1 MNFLKKYKGEIIT
14 FFLNTFILLI
24 VFKLV
29 GILDHTII
37 LCDLK
42 AQVVPLFKYLLNGTT
57 GLFNFNFGLGD
68 SFLGVFYYYLS
79 SPFNILIFFIKNL
92 DLLLLLI
99 ILLKSSFASLFC
111 YKYLKYQIKDSNMN
125 YLIIFSLLYGLSSYF
140 LSYNFIVQFLDVYM
154 IFPLLLLGID
164 KVIKENKYELY
175 VISLMLIILFNYYF
189 AYMVCIFVFL
199 YYNYRVL
206 LNKMNARKYFKDI
219 FKFGFISFLA
229 CLSMFFVLIPIFSEI
244 GNYSRDNGLLFGGES
259 LSVVLNYTDI
269 IKHYLVGDFA
279 FYDVLNGHGFF
290 IFSSVIVIPLIILFF
305 TNTKINIREKIFS
318 FIMLFILILSISLNY
333 VNYMW
338 HGFVLPCCFNGRFTF
353 MFILFMILIAY
364 KSINNLKGINTK
376 KLIIVYLIIYLLIF
390 LYNFINF
397 PRIID
402 INILSLFTLIYFI
415 VSISVIYIR
424 KHDNKLIYYI
434 RITLLTLIIGSILY
448 LFKVI
453 DLAYLFRLFLIPLCI
468 YLLNFV
474 LRNKNIK
481 FSHFVYIYLSVLI
494 LFSLYLFIKNIN
506 ILGYYFIFKIVLL
519 FFIFIIFRYLTKYKV
534 LNFVFCLLIIF
545 ELIYGSYNCL
555 FRFSYDKDFDNSFEE
570 VINYIK
576 EKDDSLFYRI
586 ENNDNDSSMNYS
598 ILYNYYGVDYFMS
611 SIKKDFVKFFLDLD
625 VFNIIDSK
633 NSIFYDGSYHLLSS
647 LLNIKY
653 YVEFNDLE
661 NDVYTHIKSFDKYE
675 LYKNERALE
684 FGYMVNDDID
694 KLEVSDNGLEY
705 INNVYK
711 TMSGNGN
718 NILDRVEVTKID
730 NNNYSFYNNSNK
742 DLYIIVRFDEEKLD
756 QILRETEGS
765 KKLLYTLYFNGI
777 LYDELLPNYVYKIDN
792 NYEVEKA
799 IDLKI
804 DYKYID
810 YITDVYFYYYND
822 DVYKDDINILREN
835 QLEVLE
841 INKNS
846 LVGTIDTNKKGY
858 LFMSCLYNEDI
869 EVYVDSIKQDKV
881 KLLDTFMGVYLEEG
895 EHKIELRYKNKIL
908 YISFIPSIIG
918 VLSLLYLCFRNKLKK
933 N

>member
-1 MNFLKKYKGEIIT
+1 MQ
-14 FFLNTFILLI
+14 
-24 VFKLV
+24 
-29 GILDHTII
+29 
-37 LCDLK
+37 
-42 AQVVPLFKYLLNGTT
+42 A
-57 GLFNFNFGLGD
+57 
-68 SFLGVFYYYLS
+68 
-79 SPFNILIFFIKNL
+79 
-92 DLLLLLI
+92 
-99 ILLKSSFASLFC
+99 
-111 YKYLKYQIKDSNMN
+111 
-125 YLIIFSLLYGLSSYF
+125 
-140 LSYNFIVQFLDVYM
+140 
-154 IFPLLLLGID
+154 
-164 KVIKENKYELY
+164 
-175 VISLMLIILFNYYF
+175 
-189 AYMVCIFVFL
+189 
-199 YYNYRVL
+199 
-206 LNKMNARKYFKDI
+206 
-219 FKFGFISFLA
+219 
-229 CLSMFFVLIPIFSEI
+229 
-244 GNYSRDNGLLFGGES
+244 
-259 LSVVLNYTDI
+259 TD
-269 IKHYLVGDFA
+269 
-279 FYDVLNGHGFF
+279 
-290 IFSSVIVIPLIILFF
+290 
-305 TNTKINIREKIFS
+305 
-318 FIMLFILILSISLNY
+318 
-333 VNYMW
+333 
-338 HGFVLPCCFNGRFTF
+338 
-353 MFILFMILIAY
+353 
-364 KSINNLKGINTK
+364 
-376 KLIIVYLIIYLLIF
+376 
-390 LYNFINF
+390 
-397 PRIID
+397 
-402 INILSLFTLIYFI
+402 
-415 VSISVIYIR
+415 
-424 KHDNKLIYYI
+424 
-434 RITLLTLIIGSILY
+434 
-448 LFKVI
+448 
-453 DLAYLFRLFLIPLCI
+453 
-468 YLLNFV
+468 
-474 LRNKNIK
+474 
-481 FSHFVYIYLSVLI
+481 FVYIYLIVLI

-506 ILGYYFIFKIVLL
+506 ILGNYFIIKIILVSI
-519 FFIFIIFRYLTKYKV
+519 IFILFRYLTKYKV
-534 LNFVFCLLIIF
+534 LNFIFCLLVIF

-586 ENNDNDSSMNYS
+586 ENNDKDSSMNYS
-598 ILYNYYGVDYFMS
+598 ILYNYYGIDYFMS
-611 SIKKDFVKFFLDLD
+611 SIKKDFINFFLDLD
-625 VFNIIDSK
+625 VFNVIDTK
-633 NSIFYDGSYHLLSS
+633 NSVFYDGSYHLLSS
-647 LLNIKY
+647 LLNVKY

-705 INNVYK
+705 INNIYK